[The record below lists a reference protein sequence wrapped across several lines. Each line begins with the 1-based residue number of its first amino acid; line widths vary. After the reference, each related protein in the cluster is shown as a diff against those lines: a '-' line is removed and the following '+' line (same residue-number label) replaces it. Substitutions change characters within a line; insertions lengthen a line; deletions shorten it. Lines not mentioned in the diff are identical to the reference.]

1 MKNTDIEK
9 QLAEFFAPFL
19 DEKNENRVVS
29 RSMLIDGPWG
39 CGKTYQIMDFLKN
52 HQEEFENKKRMIGY
66 ISLFGLDSIEAINNE
81 ICHALFSSDEK
92 MMEKIQSSVKTIGK
106 IVNLGSLFSLV

>member
-9 QLAEFFAPFL
+9 QLEEFFAPFL

-39 CGKTYQIMDFLKN
+39 
-52 HQEEFENKKRMIGY
+52 
-66 ISLFGLDSIEAINNE
+66 
-81 ICHALFSSDEK
+81 
-92 MMEKIQSSVKTIGK
+92 VW
-106 IVNLGSLFSLV
+106 

>member
-9 QLAEFFAPFL
+9 QLEEFFAPFL

-39 CGKTYQIMDFLKN
+39 CGKTYQIMKFLKK
-52 HQEEFENKKRMIGY
+52 HKKVFEKKRRMIGY
-66 ISLFGLDSIEAINNE
+66 
-81 ICHALFSSDEK
+81 
-92 MMEKIQSSVKTIGK
+92 
-106 IVNLGSLFSLV
+106 